1 MWKMIFVG
9 LAILITAP
17 AISQPKATDILGRW
31 RNGDATAVI
40 EFSAKANKYHGKIV
54 WLKEPIDPE
63 TGKAKTDKNNP
74 DENARAKT
82 ILGLTIAWGF
92 TYDAD
97 DEAWEKG
104 RIYDPKNGKTYDC
117 QITLKD
123 NKTMRV
129 RGYVLGMPFL
139 GRTETWV
146 RQ

>member
-1 MWKMIFVG
+1 MRKTICVI
-9 LAILITAP
+9 LAIQICAS
-17 AISQPKATDILGRW
+17 AFSQPKASDILGRW

-54 WLKEPIDPE
+54 WLKEPVDAE
-63 TGKAKTDKNNP
+63 TGKPKTDKNNP
-74 DENARAKT
+74 DENARAKA

-97 DEAWEKG
+97 DETWEKG

-123 NKTMRV
+123 AKTMRV

-139 GRTETWV
+139 GRTETWL